1 MDESPTFLDRDY
13 IWGVVFSRQ
22 QGKCNSKGCAIYL
35 QRAESTVLRLREG
48 RGRPTV
54 LEKQD
59 NNLFPRPEL
68 VKLQKTKKSWFPFAG
83 PHPEKYEIL
92 CRACHENLKPH
103 RVNFKVHP
111 DIFASWT
118 KWKSTHKPDATLT
131 SVILLAMDKLVNRD
145 EWEDKETRDLVNLE
159 AKAAQYDKVKQIIQ
173 QDIEDI
179 AYEELNDRAGT
190 NIDAD
195 LG

>member
-1 MDESPTFLDRDY
+1 MDESDPAHDRHY
-13 IWGVVFSRQ
+13 IWGVVHNRQ
-22 QGKCNSKGCAIYL
+22 QGKCNSKECAIYL
-35 QRAESTVLRLREG
+35 QQAESTVLRLREG

-54 LEKQD
+54 FNGEG
-59 NNLFPRPEL
+59 E
-68 VKLQKTKKSWFPFAG
+68 FANHVQ
-83 PHPEKYEIL
+83 PNIFSSISEKYEIL
-92 CRACHENLKPH
+92 CGACHENMKPH

-118 KWKSTHKPDATLT
+118 GWKNTHKPDATLT

-145 EWEDKETRDLVNLE
+145 EWANQETWERQKTE
-159 AKAAQYDKVKQIIQ
+159 AKAAQYDRLVQIIEQ
-173 QDIEDI
+173 NIEDI

-195 LG
+195 LE